1 MSKETN
7 VIIPFEFNI
16 PNKMINNL
24 QIDLIYCIESN
35 DKDDLLKIID
45 EFKNIHMKKPNI
57 LLTILYNKNIVNTFF
72 INFKDIQ
79 MEFDNIITFKN
90 ISTYKEICYEI
101 INNDIEIYLDKKD
114 YINKKNKNYQLYGL
128 QVIKKYPIQ
137 ILNNIN
143 YTKKEINSI
152 AIILSG
158 RIVHYEK
165 CLLPILEELNKYYKI
180 HLFISVNDNDKPY
193 YDNAKNK
200 LEKYLKC
207 FSLEIYKIPEWLK
220 NIHCCNYE
228 GNKQKYPN
236 KYKKGI
242 YNCLSMYYNDNKA
255 FNMSLSYAKKNN
267 IKYDYFLKFRAD
279 LYDVNI
285 EQLINYMN
293 IKNNI
298 LNVVKPKCFY
308 KMSGIHKVM
317 CISDCFAWGNINI
330 MKTYFNTY
338 NFILEKVKEFKGKY
352 WIWYEECI
360 TDSIYENKIK
370 FTYIRLLYKILQKS
384 KQPGNTDFMAYSL
397 K

>member
-180 HLFISVNDNDKPY
+180 HLFI
-193 YDNAKNK
+193 
-200 LEKYLKC
+200 
-207 FSLEIYKIPEWLK
+207 
-220 NIHCCNYE
+220 
-228 GNKQKYPN
+228 
-236 KYKKGI
+236 
-242 YNCLSMYYNDNKA
+242 
-255 FNMSLSYAKKNN
+255 
-267 IKYDYFLKFRAD
+267 
-279 LYDVNI
+279 
-285 EQLINYMN
+285 
-293 IKNNI
+293 
-298 LNVVKPKCFY
+298 
-308 KMSGIHKVM
+308 
-317 CISDCFAWGNINI
+317 
-330 MKTYFNTY
+330 
-338 NFILEKVKEFKGKY
+338 
-352 WIWYEECI
+352 
-360 TDSIYENKIK
+360 
-370 FTYIRLLYKILQKS
+370 
-384 KQPGNTDFMAYSL
+384 
-397 K
+397 